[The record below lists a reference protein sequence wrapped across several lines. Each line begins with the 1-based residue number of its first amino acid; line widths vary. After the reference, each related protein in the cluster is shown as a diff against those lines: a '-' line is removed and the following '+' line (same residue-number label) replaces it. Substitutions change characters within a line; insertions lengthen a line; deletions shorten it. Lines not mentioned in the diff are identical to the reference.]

1 MHKINST
8 ARHAI
13 AALAI
18 TTLLALPLAAE
29 NEIIKAE
36 ATVSYYGEEFNG
48 KPTSSGEIFDMNG
61 LTAAHK
67 TLPFGTMLEITNLD
81 NGKKVTVRVNDRGP
95 FVDNRELDVSKAA
108 AVQLGM
114 LGNGTARA
122 SIVKVA
128 DPDNAVTAAVTPTT
142 TAALPASNAP
152 ASAAPTATSTTAV
165 PTSTQPAATS
175 QPAATTVPTGTP
187 PAVVAAPKLADTS
200 TGAQWRI
207 QLGSFSHED
216 NAFKLV
222 ARLRKDGFS
231 PAYEKTGTLTR
242 VVLAGIADRDLK
254 TVRAKLDSS
263 GYGSYVVRQEAW

>member
-1 MHKINST
+1 MHKINGT

-18 TTLLALPLAAE
+18 TALLALPLAAE
-29 NEIIKAE
+29 TEIIKTE
-36 ATVSYYGEEFNG
+36 ATVSYYGEEFDG

-128 DPDNAVTAAVTPTT
+128 DADNAATAAVTPA
-142 TAALPASNAP
+142 TAAAP
-152 ASAAPTATSTTAV
+152 AAANVPAGAAP
-165 PTSTQPAATS
+165 
-175 QPAATTVPTGTP
+175 ATTIATAAQGSTP

-216 NAFKLV
+216 NAYKLV
-222 ARLRKDGFS
+222 ARLRKDGFA

-242 VVLAGIADRDLK
+242 VVLAGIPDRDLK
-254 TVRAKLDSS
+254 TIRAKLDSS